1 MLSRMRCYA
10 LMSVT
15 ASKQV
20 PLLMVGEFD
29 LGGVPTVGGRPLP
42 AVASAKLFALQSTS
56 QGCGIHERS

>member
-1 MLSRMRCYA
+1 
-10 LMSVT
+10 MSVT